1 MGVSESGLDF
11 NCSINIA
18 KIYSGLWTNGGATE
32 GGGEGHCNCVCLP
45 KNADNCIRGAY

>member
-32 GGGEGHCNCVCLP
+32 GGGGGALQLCVPTQKCW
-45 KNADNCIRGAY
+45 